1 MKNLLRIAFVGAAF
15 LGYSQERVEARSF
28 DSIDV
33 EASLETQAVI
43 SHDDAADDI
52 CIWEN
57 PQDVEASL
65 VVATDKK
72 YGLISYNLEGKI
84 LHHYP
89 FGKINNV
96 DILPEFQMGNNRIP
110 LLCGSNRNEDTI
122 DLFELQPDG
131 QMKLLSSTPTEVNE
145 VYGICF
151 YTGDKDYVF
160 VSSKKGEVVQYLLGL
175 NDGIP
180 QLHKLRTLRFSSI
193 VEGLAGDSHYGK
205 LYVAQER
212 KGLWQINAAPWK
224 PLQKEMLLKTDRK
237 QLRPDFEG
245 VAVRDDGHGTGT
257 IVVSVQGSNAYALV
271 DRETKALK
279 ALLHIKDGVVDGV
292 QDTDG
297 LDVSTLQSERFP
309 SGLLIVQDGNNSPDT
324 QNFKFVDW
332 ETIEKRIK

>member
-1 MKNLLRIAFVGAAF
+1 MRTLFRIAFLGAAF
-15 LGYSQERVEARSF
+15 LGQSQERVEARSF
-28 DSIDV
+28 ASFAV
-33 EASLETQAVI
+33 EATLETEAVI
-43 SHDDAADDI
+43 SQDDAADDI

-57 PQDVEASL
+57 PQDVEKSV

-72 YGLISYNLEGKI
+72 YGLISYNLQGQI

-89 FGKINNV
+89 FGKVNNV
-96 DILPEFQMGNNRIP
+96 DVLPEFQLSDRAIP

-131 QMKLLSSTPTEVNE
+131 QIKLLSSTPTEVKE

-151 YTGDKDYVF
+151 FRGDKDYVF

-175 NDGIP
+175 IVGVP
-180 QLHKLRTLRFSSI
+180 QLLKLRTLRFSSI

-237 QLRPDFEG
+237 QLRADFEG
-245 VAVRDDGHGTGT
+245 VAVRDDGQGKGT
-257 IVVSVQGSNAYALV
+257 IVVSVQGANAYALI
-271 DRETKALK
+271 DRKTKVLK
-279 ALLHIKDGVVDGV
+279 ALVRITDGTVDGV
-292 QDTDG
+292 QETDG
-297 LDVSTLQSERFP
+297 LDVSRLSSVQFP
-309 SGLLIVQDGNNSPDT
+309 SGFLIVQDGDNAPDT
-324 QNFKFVDW
+324 QNFKFIDWKTVD
-332 ETIEKRIK
+332 TILQ